1 MWRGVLE
8 LLFPG
13 ACGRCGKGT
22 GCEALCPGCRLELLR
37 LAPGFEGAA
46 PAPLESWVAAVSF
59 EGEAADWLRR
69 FKYPETGLFG
79 LDPAAEAVATALIE
93 EAGRRA
99 PGPAPDLIV
108 PVPLHPLRLRQRGF
122 NPASLLAKA
131 LGRDHKLP
139 VDPTALIRIRNT
151 RSQTQLARSQRAQN
165 VSGAFRARKPTL
177 PARIWLVDD
186 VVTTGSTLR
195 EAARTL
201 RRAGA
206 HRIVGVCAARTLA
219 CFSHRVA

>member
-13 ACGRCGKGT
+13 ACGRCGKGA
-22 GCEALCPGCRLELLR
+22 GREALCPGCRLELLR
-37 LAPGFEGAA
+37 LAPGFERAA
-46 PAPLESWVAAVSF
+46 PTPLESWVAAVSF

-79 LDPAAEAVATALIE
+79 LDPAAEAVAAALIR

-99 PGPAPDLIV
+99 HGRAPDLIV

-131 LGRDHKLP
+131 LGRDRKLP
-139 VDPTALIRIRNT
+139 VDPTALIRVRNT
-151 RSQTQLARSQRAQN
+151 PSQTQLARSQRTHN
-165 VSGAFRARKPTL
+165 VAGAFRPRHRPL
-177 PARIWLVDD
+177 PGRIWLVDD
-186 VVTTGSTLR
+186 VVTTGSTLC

-201 RRAGA
+201 REAG
-206 HRIVGVCAARTLA
+206 VGSIMAVCAARTP
-219 CFSHRVA
+219 RIR

>member
-13 ACGRCGKGT
+13 ACGRCGKGV
-22 GCEALCPGCRLELLR
+22 GREAICPSCRVELLR
-37 LAPGFEGAA
+37 LAPDFERAA
-46 PAPLESWVAAVSF
+46 PSPLESWVAAVSF

-79 LDPAAEAVATALIE
+79 LDPAAEAVAEALIR

-99 PGPAPDLIV
+99 HGRAPDLIV

-122 NPASLLAKA
+122 NPANLLARA
-131 LGRDHKLP
+131 LGRDREIP
-139 VDPTALIRIRNT
+139 VDPSALLRIRNT
-151 RSQTQLARSQRAQN
+151 RSQTQLARSLRTDN
-165 VSGAFRARKPTL
+165 VAGAFRARAQPL
-177 PARIWLVDD
+177 PRRVWLVDD
-186 VVTTGSTLR
+186 VVTTGSTLC

-201 RRAGA
+201 RGAGA
-206 HRIVGVCAARTLA
+206 DSIVAVCAARTP
-219 CFSHRVA
+219 RIR

>member
-1 MWRGVLE
+1 MWRGVLQ

-13 ACGRCGKGT
+13 ACARCGEAVGR
-22 GCEALCPGCRLELLR
+22 EALCPRCRRALLR
-37 LAPGFEGAA
+37 LAPGFETAA
-46 PAPLESWVAAVSF
+46 PAPLESWVAAVPF
-59 EGEAADWLRR
+59 EGEAASWLRR
-69 FKYPETGLFG
+69 FKYPDPGLFG
-79 LDPAAEAVATALIE
+79 LDPAAEAVATALIR

-122 NPASLLAKA
+122 NPAGLLAA
-131 LGRDHKLP
+131 TLGRDLELP
-139 VDPTALIRIRNT
+139 VDFAALTRIRNT
-151 RSQTQLARSQRAQN
+151 PSQTRLARSQRARN
-165 VSGAFRARKPTL
+165 LSGAFRARKRSL
-177 PARIWLVDD
+177 PGRIWLVDD

-206 HRIVGVCAARTLA
+206 HRIVGVCAARTLEI
-219 CFSHRVA
+219 H

>member
-13 ACGRCGKGT
+13 ACARCRTAAGR
-22 GCEALCPGCRLELLR
+22 EALCPRCRLELLR
-37 LAPGFEGAA
+37 LAPGFETAA
-46 PAPLESWVAAVSF
+46 PAPLESWVAAVPF
-59 EGEAADWLRR
+59 EGEAAGWLRR
-69 FKYPETGLFG
+69 FKYPDPGLFG
-79 LDPAAEAVATALIE
+79 LDPAAEAVAATLIE

-122 NPASLLAKA
+122 NPAALLAVA
-131 LGRDHKLP
+131 LGRDRASP
-139 VDPTALIRIRNT
+139 VDSAALTRIRNT
-151 RSQTQLARSQRAQN
+151 PSQTRLARSQRAEN
-165 VSGAFRARKPTL
+165 VSGAFRVRKRAL
-177 PARIWLVDD
+177 PGRIWLVDD

-195 EAARTL
+195 EVARTL

-206 HRIVGVCAARTLA
+206 HRIVGVCAARTLEI
-219 CFSHRVA
+219 R

>member
-1 MWRGVLE
+1 MWRGVLQ

-13 ACGRCGKGT
+13 ACARCGAAVGR
-22 GCEALCPGCRLELLR
+22 EALCPRCRRELLR
-37 LAPGFEGAA
+37 LAPDFETAA
-46 PAPLESWVAAVSF
+46 PAPLESWVAAVPF
-59 EGEAADWLRR
+59 EGEAASWLRR
-69 FKYPETGLFG
+69 FKYPNPGLFG
-79 LDPAAEAVATALIE
+79 LDPAAEAVATALIR

-122 NPASLLAKA
+122 NPAGLMAA
-131 LGRDHKLP
+131 TLGRYLGLP
-139 VDPTALIRIRNT
+139 VDFAALTRIRNT
-151 RSQTQLARSQRAQN
+151 PSQTQLARSQRARN
-165 VSGAFRARKPTL
+165 LSGAFRARKRSL

-219 CFSHRVA
+219 IR

>member
-13 ACGRCGKGT
+13 ACARCGTAVGR
-22 GCEALCPGCRLELLR
+22 EALCPRCRLELLR
-37 LAPGFEGAA
+37 LAPGFETAA

-59 EGEAADWLRR
+59 EGEAASWLRR
-69 FKYPETGLFG
+69 FKYPDPGLFG
-79 LDPAAEAVATALIE
+79 LDPAAEAVAAALIG

-122 NPASLLAKA
+122 NPAGLLAVA
-131 LGRDHKLP
+131 LGRDREVP
-139 VDPTALIRIRNT
+139 VDPAALTRIRNT
-151 RSQTQLARSQRAQN
+151 PSQTQLARSQRAEN
-165 VSGAFRARKPTL
+165 VSGAFRARNRALPT
-177 PARIWLVDD
+177 RIWLVDD

-206 HRIVGVCAARTLA
+206 HRIVGVCAARTLKI
-219 CFSHRVA
+219 R